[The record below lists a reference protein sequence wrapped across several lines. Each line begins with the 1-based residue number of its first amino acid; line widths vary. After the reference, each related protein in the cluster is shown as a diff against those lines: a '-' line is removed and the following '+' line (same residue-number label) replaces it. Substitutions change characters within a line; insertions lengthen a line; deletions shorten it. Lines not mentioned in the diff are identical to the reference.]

1 MGIFGIGALLAFAA
15 AVIGAAAT
23 RWAGTIGYVVLLL
36 LFVPVGISASG
47 STLGPRMIPPWW
59 AGVGKALPVGSAQ
72 PAVRNVTY
80 FNSHAIVD
88 PLLILSA
95 WALAG
100 VIALVLAAVLH
111 PPIPGKPSRPVDAA
125 TSSVPATTRPGPAP
139 S

>member
-1 MGIFGIGALLAFAA
+1 
-15 AVIGAAAT
+15 
-23 RWAGTIGYVVLLL
+23 
-36 LFVPVGISASG
+36 
-47 STLGPRMIPPWW
+47 MIPPWW

-80 FNSHAIVD
+80 FSSHDIVD

-100 VIALVLAAVLH
+100 VIALVLAAFLH
-111 PPIPGKPSRPVDAA
+111 PPMPGKPSRPVDAA
-125 TSSVPATTRPGPAP
+125 ANSVAATTRPGAAP